1 MIQTR
6 FGVFETNS
14 SSTHTLCIMPAET
27 YEKVCSGELF
37 IEDYGKEVYT
47 REEAINKAVER
58 NNRYCSKKYTR
69 EEVASMEE
77 EDLLAFLKDMDIVQ
91 FDDWGSDYLEFF
103 EEKYT
108 TPSGDKIV
116 VFGQYGYDA

>member
-14 SSTHTLCIMPAET
+14 SSTHTLCIVSDDE
-27 YEKVCSGELF
+27 YKKLVSGELF
-37 IEDYGKEVYT
+37 IEDYGEEVYT
-47 REEAINKAVER
+47 REEAIDKAIER
-58 NNRYCSKKYTR
+58 NNRYGSRKYGR

-77 EDLLAFLKDMDIVQ
+77 EDFLAFLKDMDIVQ
-91 FDDWGSDYLEFF
+91 FDDWGSEYLEFF

-116 VFGQYGYDA
+116 VFGQYGYDG